1 MTKINVIPLNLK
13 DLGNKLKVLSENYD
27 EKMLE
32 IDKVFKEIDSLLLW
46 SGEDEDSY
54 MSKISERYM
63 ETLKKIGVELAD
75 YSDYLIK
82 TSNAY
87 STIEEYFNEREVEI

>member
-1 MTKINVIPLNLK
+1 MTNINVTPVNLK
-13 DLGNKLKVLSENYD
+13 DLGNKLKILSSNYD
-27 EKMLE
+27 EKIVE
-32 IDKVFKEIDSLLLW
+32 IDKVFKEIETLLLW

-54 MSKISERYM
+54 MSKIDERYIT
-63 ETLKKIGVELAD
+63 TLKKIGIELND

-87 STIEEYFNEREVEI
+87 NAIEEYFNEREIEI